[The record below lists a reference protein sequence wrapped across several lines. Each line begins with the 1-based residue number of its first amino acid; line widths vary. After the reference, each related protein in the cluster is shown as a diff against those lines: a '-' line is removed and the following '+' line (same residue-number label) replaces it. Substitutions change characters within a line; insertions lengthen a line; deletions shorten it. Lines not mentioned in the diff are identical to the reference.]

1 MGVEFDA
8 ALCLNRPLAAHR
20 KTCVEGLGFRA
31 HASYFIGAFG
41 LSEESAQPQEKSI
54 GGGCGGA
61 AVTRRPDGLRLG
73 PNKFGTLLSTKNGR
87 R

>member
-8 ALCLNRPLAAHR
+8 ALCLNGPRAAHR
-20 KTCVEGLGFRA
+20 KTCVGGLGFRT

-54 GGGCGGA
+54 GGGCDGVA
-61 AVTRRPDGLRLG
+61 AVEVVASG
-73 PNKFGTLLSTKNGR
+73 
-87 R
+87 